1 MYTYVYFSGAQMS
14 TGVNMKPKK
23 VANRKSDAVLP
34 RRRDGAETRKAILLS
49 ARAAFAR
56 CGYDGVGVREI
67 AQSAGVTGILVNR
80 YFGSK
85 EQLFSEVIAS
95 TMANPGILSS
105 ENLKDKNDQAGMGR
119 RIATALVMES
129 SSEAEKLDGFLILL
143 RSASN
148 ERAADIWRE
157 NIEQH
162 YEKSLVARL
171 SGKRAKER
179 AGLIL
184 ALIAGVQIMRQA
196 IGTTSLVESDP
207 KWLIETL
214 TDLFQSLV
222 VSV

>member
-1 MYTYVYFSGAQMS
+1 MS
-14 TGVNMKPKK
+14 TG
-23 VANRKSDAVLP
+23 ANVKLRKNENQKNIAVP
-34 RRRDGAETRKAILLS
+34 IHRRNAAETKQAILLS

-67 AQSAGVTGILVNR
+67 ARAVGVTGILVNR

-85 EQLFSEVIAS
+85 EQLFAEVVVS
-95 TMANPGILSS
+95 TMAEPGILSN
-105 ENLKDKNDQAGMGR
+105 ENLAAGKDPAGIGR
-119 RIATALVMES
+119 RIATALVMKTTHD
-129 SSEAEKLDGFLILL
+129 AEQLDGFLILL

-148 ERAADIWRE
+148 EHAASILRE

-162 YEKSLVARL
+162 YEKSLAARL
-171 SGKRAKER
+171 SGKRIRER

-207 KWLIETL
+207 KWLIEKL
-214 TDLFQSLV
+214 TELFQSLV
-222 VSV
+222 APV